1 MPETKEKNLKEIF
14 EEIEEQKCVVRKG
27 LKLLDE
33 FIDGPMCGRCL
44 PCPMGSYE
52 MRIRLKRLSEG
63 RGAEED
69 IRVIGD
75 IAPKMLETSM
85 CKKGKDTARFFM
97 DTLDEMSEEYTA
109 HAEGGCP
116 ARECNALFV
125 YRVIPHKCTMCGDC
139 LEACKDFAI
148 IGEKKLPYRLGYL
161 PFEIAEKRCTRCGE
175 CIKVC
180 NDNAIEIV
188 DIREMEKV
196 EV

>member
-1 MPETKEKNLKEIF
+1 MPEAKEKNLKEIF
-14 EEIEEQKCVVRKG
+14 EEIEERKCVVQKG

-63 RGAEED
+63 KGTEAD
-69 IRVIGD
+69 IRVITN

-85 CKKGKDTARFFM
+85 CKKGKDTARFLM
-97 DTLDEMSEEYTA
+97 DTLDEMSQEYSA
-109 HAEGGCP
+109 HAEGACP
-116 ARECNALFV
+116 ARECKALYV
-125 YRVIPHKCTMCGDC
+125 YKVIPHKCTMCGDC
-139 LEACKDFAI
+139 LEVCKDFAF
-148 IGEKKLPYRLGYL
+148 IGEKKLPYKMGYL
-161 PFEIAEKRCTRCGE
+161 PFEIAEKRCSRCGE

-180 NDNAIEIV
+180 RDDAVEIV

-196 EV
+196 EA